1 MSAYQLPSER
11 NDLVGLFCRT
21 YTCSAAIEKFISDFF
36 SFDKD
41 AGLYRSR
48 FNSEVSLE
56 VDNKQQ
62 IVWQSNRNS
71 PYNAFD
77 VVRVYKF
84 GELDIDAK
92 EGTSVHRLP
101 SYKAMQ
107 RLCKDDAAVRIM
119 LIKEKNRPVTA
130 DSAEWEASLTLN

>member
-11 NDLVGLFCRT
+11 NDIVGLFCRT

-41 AGLYRSR
+41 TGLYRSR
-48 FNSEVSLE
+48 YRSEVSLE
-56 VDNKQQ
+56 VDNDQQ
-62 IVWQSNRNS
+62 IIWQSKCNI

-77 VVRVYKF
+77 IVRIYKF
-84 GELDIDAK
+84 SELDLDSK
-92 EGTSVHRLP
+92 EGTPVHRLP

-107 RLCKDDAAVRIM
+107 KLCKEDAAVRI
-119 LIKEKNRPVTA
+119 R
-130 DSAEWEASLTLN
+130 SLRKRIDL